1 MTGITRN
8 VYQVLVLCKIF
19 SSMQQITLYL
29 FRRNRFTFHAYYSK
43 PIKSQ
48 VQNRQQITKSQ
59 NCKHVLSLE
68 YGVRG
73 VSQIKFTVSDSFP
86 RGSFLV
92 FYDFDMFFKFVEYAL

>member
-1 MTGITRN
+1 MP
-8 VYQVLVLCKIF
+8 CKIF
-19 SSMQQITLYL
+19 SSMQEITLYL
-29 FRRNRFTFHAYYSK
+29 FRQNRFTFHAYYIASRV
-43 PIKSQ
+43 KSQ
-48 VQNRQQITKSQ
+48 VQNRQQTTKSK

-92 FYDFDMFFKFVEYAL
+92 FYDFDMKCVFDC